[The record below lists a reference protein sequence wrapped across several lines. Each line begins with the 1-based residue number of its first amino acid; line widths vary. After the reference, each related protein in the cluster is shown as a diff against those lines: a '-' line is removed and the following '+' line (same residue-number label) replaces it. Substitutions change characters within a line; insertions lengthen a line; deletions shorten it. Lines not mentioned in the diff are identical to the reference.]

1 MGAADTKPHHATST
15 IAQPSPSIR
24 FMASGF
30 RCCGHHAI
38 MMSFGCCP
46 LFAVAVGSVSCF
58 MLCVSVSAF
67 CGSGILMACGHCTQA
82 CPLRAPTGVVCVSC
96 FVCWLCSCC
105 GCLLV
110 VSCFCWFCLVFWL
123 LSACCLSAGLLACAC
138 FRLFCRVF
146 SFSAFPACCV
156 EFGCPRVRKCEF
168 WFFPCFW
175 AGWLLFQKQ
184 KLCTWADT
192 CDIG

>member
-82 CPLRAPTGVVCVSC
+82 CPLRAPTGVVCVFFPHACHVFLPVGLPAGLLC
-96 FVCWLCSCC
+96 FLL
-105 GCLLV
+105 CLLV
-110 VSCFCWFCLVFWL
+110 VFLLWLFAGCVVFLLVLSCFLAVVCLLFVCWF
-123 LSACCLSAGLLACAC
+123 AGLCL
-138 FRLFCRVF
+138 
-146 SFSAFPACCV
+146 FSAVLQGFQL
-156 EFGCPRVRKCEF
+156 FGLSCLLCGVRVSEG
-168 WFFPCFW
+168 
-175 AGWLLFQKQ
+175 AEM
-184 KLCTWADT
+184 
-192 CDIG
+192 